1 MGPMTQGPAR
11 KGFVKAKEMESTVT
25 LKVPESHKDLLEDGK
40 RAFAVLA
47 TIMPDG
53 TPQATPVW
61 FDVEQGLLWVNTAR
75 GRVKDA
81 NMASNSAVALAVLD
95 PNNPYRY
102 VQFRGRVVEETEQGA
117 RGHIDRLA
125 HKYRGLDKY
134 PTTDEQETRVIYK
147 IQPSSIFAK
156 S

>member
-1 MGPMTQGPAR
+1 MDTP
-11 KGFVKAKEMESTVT
+11 VT
-25 LKVPESHKDLLEDGK
+25 LKVPESHRDLVDDGK

-75 GRVKDA
+75 GRVKDVNMGA
-81 NMASNSAVALAVLD
+81 NPAVALAVLD
-95 PNNPYRY
+95 PDNPYRY
-102 VQFRGRVVEETEQGA
+102 IQFRGRVAEATERGA
-117 RGHIDRLA
+117 RDHIDRLA
-125 HKYRGLDKY
+125 HKYRGIDKY
-134 PTTDEQETRVIYK
+134 PSTDEQETRVIYK
-147 IQPSSIFAK
+147 IQPTSIFAK